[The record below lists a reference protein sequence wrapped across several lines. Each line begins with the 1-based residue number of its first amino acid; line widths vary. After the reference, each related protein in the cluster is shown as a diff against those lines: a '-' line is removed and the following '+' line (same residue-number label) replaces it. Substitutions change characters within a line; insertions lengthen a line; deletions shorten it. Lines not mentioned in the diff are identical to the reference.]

1 MKIESN
7 QWCQEGDLNPRP
19 PAYETSALNQLSY
32 LDTSNFIKIK
42 NEIIQ
47 KIFLKIH

>member
-1 MKIESN
+1 M
-7 QWCQEGDLNPRP
+7 NPRP

-32 LDTSNFIKIK
+32 LDTSDFIKIK

-47 KIFLKIH
+47 KIFLKFH